1 MPNEELL
8 FLDPENTLM
17 SNGAPS
23 ENNGINTSKEA
34 PQLPHSISSS
44 NETTEKEL
52 RTSTD
57 ALHTEP
63 VVCPQKKVIKPPM
76 PPSKE
81 PKPTSPEVEPEKED
95 CPTKAVCKILCFC
108 AKFGLWCVNNFLE

>member
-1 MPNEELL
+1 MPNDELL
-8 FLDPENTLM
+8 FLDLDPENALM
-17 SNGAPS
+17 SNGTPS
-23 ENNGINTSKEA
+23 ENNGVKTSKEA
-34 PQLPHSISSS
+34 PQPPYSISSS
-44 NETTEKEL
+44 SETTEKEL

-81 PKPTSPEVEPEKED
+81 QKPTSPEVEPEKED
-95 CPTKAVCKILCFC
+95 SPTKTVCKILYFC
-108 AKFGLWCVNNFLE
+108 NIWTVVC